1 MALRK
6 NYTGIVNKKTFKNEP
21 TKICGRQP
29 LKKLKGMVCF
39 KQTIPTH
46 FTWFILEY
54 FVSNILLSENPLKYT
69 NFH

>member
-29 LKKLKGMVCF
+29 LKKLKGMVCPHTLLGSF
-39 KQTIPTH
+39 LNTLSQI
-46 FTWFILEY
+46 Y
-54 FVSNILLSENPLKYT
+54 F
-69 NFH
+69 